1 MQYNTSITQQCTY
14 ILDRI
19 CYPRSEE
26 LCLDVPMTECKL
38 EAGYTCQRE
47 EENNTL
53 RCDTTVEKHLT
64 VKDCVQDRF
73 ETLQKIQKTPECKNV
88 TKVNCDS
95 RWIINENG
103 QKVFDKNQ
111 NCRDYTWEKCELVDK
126 LVDETQVP
134 VHTCTDREVTYLV
147 PEKVEEEVTS
157 YSKECETMAGASCEV
172 FTTTECTTVEWTD
185 CEEVIRPHCET
196 FTVSIPFQ
204 EMVKYHRCNV
214 DKNTEHHHLPQE
226 NNEHHHLPQENNED
240 HHFPQENTEHHH
252 LPQENTEYDHQP
264 QQNTYN
270 HHHQHEVMIEYQPQP
285 EQLIE
290 FEVEMTPE
298 YHQQYE
304 YQPQPEHHHQ
314 PEENTY
320 QHQPEQNTGYH
331 NMPLAPAHLG
341 QHPDTEYSGAITSY
355 HHPSIDM

>member
-1 MQYNTSITQQCTY
+1 
-14 ILDRI
+14 
-19 CYPRSEE
+19 
-26 LCLDVPMTECKL
+26 MTECKL
-38 EAGYTCQRE
+38 EAGYTCQNE
-47 EENNTL
+47 AENNTL
-53 RCDTTVEKHLT
+53 RCDTTVTKHLT

-95 RWIINENG
+95 RWINNEDG

-134 VHTCTDREVTYLV
+134 VHTCTDRELTYLV
-147 PEKVEEEVTS
+147 PEQVEEEVTS
-157 YSKECETMAGASCEV
+157 YRKECDTMAGAVCDV

-204 EMVKYHRCNV
+204 EMIKYHRCNV
-214 DKNTEHHHLPQE
+214 DKNTEYHRQPQEITYHHQPEPEYHHQPAEMTEYHHLPQE
-226 NNEHHHLPQENNED
+226 NTEYHHQPQENANY
-240 HHFPQENTEHHH
+240 HH
-252 LPQENTEYDHQP
+252 LLQQNTEYDHQP
-264 QQNTYN
+264 QQNTY
-270 HHHQHEVMIEYQPQP
+270 HHHQHEVMTEYQSQP
-285 EQLIE
+285 EQLVE
-290 FEVEMTPE
+290 FEIEMTPE
-298 YHQQYE
+298 YHQQHE
-304 YQPQPEHHHQ
+304 HQPQPEYHHQ
-314 PEENTY
+314 PQENTY
-320 QHQPEQNTGYH
+320 HHPPEQNTGYH

-341 QHPDTEYSGAITSY
+341 QHPNTEYSGPITSY